1 MNLKERGF
9 TIGDLTILLVVILL
23 SFLIVN
29 KLKESKTQKQIT
41 NLYYLEIPKNLNELN
56 YNINY

>member
-9 TIGDLTILLVVILL
+9 TIGDLTILLVVILV

-29 KLKESKTQKQIT
+29 KFKESKTQKQIT
-41 NLYYLEIPKNLNELN
+41 SLYYLEIRKNFNESN
-56 YNINY
+56 YNSN